1 MVVGIPLRILLLGV
15 GAVGA
20 VTATHL
26 VNSPEVSEVVLG
38 DIAPDRAKQLANRL
52 KSNKASPIRVDAGDR
67 KDLINAMKKIDVVIN
82 SALPRYNLLI
92 MDVALKNNVHY
103 IDLASDIPYDSVR
116 NQLRLSDAWKDA
128 NLTAIMGL
136 GEDPGISNILA
147 RYLADK
153 MDRVDEIRVRDGD
166 TGVSKEFAFPC
177 LFSPDVLID
186 EVLHRPQIY
195 KDGSLLKLSPLSGRE
210 VYPFPDPVGSLTVY
224 YVDHEEPETLSQ
236 FIDKG
241 IRYADFKL
249 ALSPQTVEMLKI
261 LKQLN
266 LTSKKPIE
274 VKGLKIA
281 PKDVLLSLLPKPAD
295 LAGKVE
301 GYSCIVVDVRGE
313 KTGKKVRALAY
324 TFMNH
329 QEAFRKYGV
338 TATSY
343 LTGTPPAI
351 GAVMLAK
358 GGIKIRGV
366 IPPECLEP
374 QPLLTEIKKRGIKI
388 NEKVQEI

>member
-1 MVVGIPLRILLLGV
+1 LRILLLGV
-15 GAVGA
+15 GAVGT

-26 VNSPEVSEVVLG
+26 VDHQEVSEVVLG
-38 DIAPDRAKQLANRL
+38 DIALDRAKQLANRL
-52 KSNKASPIRVDAGDR
+52 KSDKLSPLQVDAGDR
-67 KDLINAMKKIDVVIN
+67 KDLINAMKKMDVVIN
-82 SALPRYNLLI
+82 AALPKYNLLI
-92 MDVALKNNVHY
+92 MDVALKNKVHY
-103 IDLASDIPYDSVR
+103 IDLASDIPFDAVR
-116 NQLRLSDAWKDA
+116 NQLRLSDKWKAA

-136 GEDPGISNILA
+136 GADPGMSNIFA

-153 MDRVDEIRVRDGD
+153 MDRADEIRIRDGD
-166 TGVSKEFAFPC
+166 TAVSKEFAFPC

-186 EVLHRPQIY
+186 EVLNPPEIY
-195 KDGSLLKLSPLSGRE
+195 KDGSLLRLSPLSGEE

-224 YVDHEEPETLSQ
+224 YVDHEEPETLPQ

-249 ALSPQTVEMLKI
+249 ALSPQTVDMLKI

-266 LTSKKPIE
+266 FTSKEPIK

-281 PKDVLLSLLPKPAD
+281 PKDVLLSLLPKPVD

-301 GYSCIVVDVRGE
+301 GFSCIAVEIRGE
-313 KTGKKVRALAY
+313 KDGKKVRALAY
-324 TFMNH
+324 AFMSH
-329 QEAFRKYGV
+329 REAYEKYGV
-338 TATSY
+338 TATAY

-358 GGIKIRGV
+358 GDIKIRGV

-374 QPLLTEIKKRGIKI
+374 KPFLAEIEKKGIRV
-388 NEKVQEI
+388 NETVQQI

>member
-1 MVVGIPLRILLLGV
+1 MGQPLRILLLGV
-15 GAVGA
+15 GAVGT
-20 VTATHL
+20 VTANHL

-38 DIAPDRAKQLANRL
+38 DIALDRAKKLENRL
-52 KSNKASPIRVDAGDR
+52 NSDKVSALRVNAGNREDLTKA
-67 KDLINAMKKIDVVIN
+67 LKKIDVVIN
-82 SALPRYNLLI
+82 AALPRYNLLI
-92 MDVALKNNVHY
+92 MDVALKNKVYY
-103 IDLASDIPYDSVR
+103 IDLASDIPFDAVR
-116 NQLRLSDAWKDA
+116 SQLRLSGAWKAA

-136 GEDPGISNILA
+136 GADPGMSNIFA

-166 TGVSKEFAFPC
+166 TAVSKEFAFPC

-186 EVLHRPQIY
+186 EVLNPPQIY
-195 KDGSLLKLSPLSGRE
+195 KDGSFLRLLPLSGEE

-224 YVDHEEPETLSQ
+224 YVDHEEPETLPQ
-236 FIDKG
+236 LINKG

-266 LTSKKPIE
+266 LTSKELIE
-274 VKGLKIA
+274 VKGFKIA

-301 GYSCIVVDVRGE
+301 GFSCIAVEIR
-313 KTGKKVRALAY
+313 GKKAGKKTQALAY
-324 TFMNH
+324 TFMSH
-329 QEAFRKYGV
+329 REAYEKYGV
-338 TATSY
+338 TATAY

-351 GAVMLAK
+351 GAVMLAR
-358 GGIKIRGV
+358 GDIKIRGV

-374 QPLLTEIKKRGIKI
+374 QPFLTEIMKKGIKV
-388 NEKVQEI
+388 NETVQEI

>member
-1 MVVGIPLRILLLGV
+1 MRILLLGV

-26 VNSPEVSEVVLG
+26 VNSPNVSEVVLG

-52 KSNKASPIRVDAGDR
+52 KSKKVSPSRVDAGNR
-67 KDLINAMKKIDVVIN
+67 KDLINAMKNIDVVIN
-82 SALPRYNLLI
+82 SALPRFNLLI

-136 GEDPGISNILA
+136 GCDPGISNLLA
-147 RYLADK
+147 RHLADK

-166 TGVSKEFAFPC
+166 NAVSKEFAFPC

-186 EVLHRPQIY
+186 EVFNKPEIY
-195 KDGSLLKLSPLSGRE
+195 KEGSLRKLSPLSGEE
-210 VYPFPDPVGSLTVY
+210 VYRFPDPLGSLTVY
-224 YVDHEEPETLSQ
+224 YVDHEEPETLAK
-236 FIDKG
+236 FINKG

-249 ALSPQTVEMLKI
+249 ALSPQTVEMLKV

-301 GYSCIVVDVRGE
+301 GSSCIVVDVRGE
-313 KTGKKVRALAY
+313 KADKKVRALAY

-351 GAVMLAK
+351 GAIMLAK
-358 GGIKIRGV
+358 GYIKIRGV
-366 IPPECLEP
+366 VPPECLEP
-374 QPLLTEIKKRGIKI
+374 QPLLKEIEKKGIRIKETVQKI
-388 NEKVQEI
+388 

>member
-1 MVVGIPLRILLLGV
+1 LGQLRILLLGV
-15 GAVGA
+15 GAVGT

-26 VNSPEVSEVVLG
+26 VKSPDVSEVVLG
-38 DIAPDRAKQLANRL
+38 DIASDRAKQLANRL
-52 KSNKASPIRVDAGDR
+52 KSKKVSPIRVDAGDR
-67 KDLINAMKKIDVVIN
+67 KDLINSMKNIDVVIN

-116 NQLRLSDAWKDA
+116 NQLKLSDAWKDA

-136 GEDPGISNILA
+136 GCDPGISNLLA

-153 MDRVDEIRVRDGD
+153 MDCVDEIRVRDGD
-166 TGVSKEFAFPC
+166 NAVSKEFAFPC

-186 EVLHRPQIY
+186 EVFNKPEIY
-195 KDGSLLKLSPLSGRE
+195 REGSLRRLSPLSGEE
-210 VYPFPDPVGSLTVY
+210 VYRFPDPLGSLTVY
-224 YVDHEEPETLSQ
+224 YVDHEEPETLAK
-236 FIDKG
+236 FINKG

-249 ALSPQTVEMLKI
+249 ALSPQTVEMLKV

-301 GYSCIVVDVRGE
+301 GSSCIVVDVRGE
-313 KTGKKVRALAY
+313 KAGKKVRALAY

-329 QEAFRKYGV
+329 QEAFRKHGV

-351 GAVMLAK
+351 GAVMLVK
-358 GGIKIRGV
+358 GDIKIRGV